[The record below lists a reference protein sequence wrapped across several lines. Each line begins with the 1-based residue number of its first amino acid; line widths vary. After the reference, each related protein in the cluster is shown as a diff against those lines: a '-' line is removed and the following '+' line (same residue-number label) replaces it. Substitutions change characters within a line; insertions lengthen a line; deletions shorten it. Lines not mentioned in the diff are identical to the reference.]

1 MGRVPCLRRRRANG
15 AGPVSAPISPFLS
28 LLKSP
33 IPLSRV
39 ALPCL
44 DSAMPPTHPA
54 PALTLTPPRSMS
66 QRHAAMSG
74 GQVEVASLLILDFKA
89 DVTALNKNRKT
100 PIEVAPQP
108 TLDALRRE
116 GVL

>member
-1 MGRVPCLRRRRANG
+1 
-15 AGPVSAPISPFLS
+15 
-28 LLKSP
+28 
-33 IPLSRV
+33 
-39 ALPCL
+39 
-44 DSAMPPTHPA
+44 
-54 PALTLTPPRSMS
+54 
-66 QRHAAMSG
+66 MSG